1 LSPSRLLDLSKYRNK
16 KPTNFVSAL
25 PL

>member
-16 KPTNFVSAL
+16 KPTNFVSDL